1 MALRQCS
8 ILIIATQLTCLLVG
22 ASSASPEGEVF
33 WVAPTFEQCG
43 KRTAGT
49 AKVHCD
55 TLKGYQQN
63 SSIFSTSHSKW
74 IFLKGEH
81 YMDQFPVIVSGVTN
95 ITWTGEAD
103 CALIAARCAI
113 IIADSKYIHDRQWHH
128 TTVTFQNSQTIQL
141 AFLEFLTRLG
151 HTVPSN
157 QQMTLTLKNVSNA
170 KISSTI
176 FAVRGDYLETF
187 KTKVEISDP
196 QGMWLID
203 QTVFSQICA
212 TMLIAHC
219 ACFSASINS
228 FKCNFS
234 ARIINSVFHRSSL
247 ITRTGASVSD
257 TYNTVR
263 IIIQQST
270 ISALHVDLE
279 DYPADKFR
287 LSITKS
293 NFTMIYFMLPV
304 LSIPETQHDTASV
317 HIKLWEVKFQ
327 CFPKPCNMILFL
339 QILNRTKYD
348 SGCGLL
354 LPNITTSHLTVE
366 RGPFVCN
373 VIGTNY
379 KGCNGSIFHVLTVD
393 NSVFEHLMPV
403 STIPLGIPGKINAI
417 IFIVNMG
424 TFLVTLTGT
433 NKILNNEGCG
443 IVVLYNSR
451 VQNNGYTVIE
461 GNAEGGMLLLSNSL
475 LLLSNNSV
483 LKVHNNRDN
492 GILSAGL
499 SVAGT
504 RRKETP
510 SSLQLWPENNMC
522 FFQLVDIQGRFIHSC
537 ELHHFNTSISVSQ
550 NRQFGLWRYATN
562 NTWNGHFDGCRLKTQ
577 DGSILVRNDTLVR
590 TFGTDALSKLPEEA
604 TLPYKICLCSST
616 FASGNTSLFDCR
628 QVSTISAYPG
638 RAELHVALLADFN
651 RTVSGRISLVV
662 AKKEM
667 FYEIANCTLIP
678 LQWLTQP
685 GETEVTE
692 LRLAEYYGGQLIWYL
707 SHIVHVNITECPL
720 GLVHVTTDPGCS
732 CNAVLNE
739 HRFTCSITSPSFTYK
754 GLDLGMWIGYYGEGN
769 DSLAI
774 GHNCPVFYCNNFI
787 FQNGILLEEL
797 LDRKQCQQQRTGI
810 MCSKCPKGT
819 SSVFGSFHCR
829 ECSHG
834 WVVLVL
840 IFALAGVFIL
850 ALLFLFNLTLL
861 QGTIQGIVLY
871 ANTLVLLGDFFEA
884 YEVKYL
890 YIPIALMNFD
900 LGFETCF
907 FNGMNEFSKA
917 ILRFAFPLYLFT
929 LLIITIIVVHKC
941 GYRIFRFRFIARRAV
956 PVLAT
961 IMLLTYTDLA
971 GAVITGLRY
980 TTIYNA
986 TSGEGHVVWLYQP
999 GLLYFRGPHL
1009 VLGILSLAMA
1019 LLYLIPF
1026 TFIMLFGD
1034 LLRRYIHKLW
1044 FSHFLD
1050 VLQGAFRWPF
1060 GFWAGLR
1067 LLLRMGLIAINI
1079 TATRPVFALCMGSF
1093 FLALRL
1099 LQLCINPFRVVHYG
1113 DEDCAA
1119 QLIRN
1124 KPLLQLKLKLLSVKP
1139 PTFDGFFLL
1148 NVVAVSAVV
1157 LFSTCGENEDIVKV
1171 LTSILLLLAILEC
1184 ATILIWHTYKFFPVS
1199 DKAVDKLKSFKTT
1212 LQLVFISLVQ
1222 RCSRQPNEADEYR
1235 GSPVPVLE
1243 LRLRPPTEEDLLD
1256 SSASESESD
1265 EDTLQPVD
1273 CDETSSRIGCSEAV
1287 LSKQQPS
1294 KMTGQLQESL
1304 LM

>member
-1 MALRQCS
+1 MCLMS
-8 ILIIATQLTCLLVG
+8 LTV
-22 ASSASPEGEVF
+22 
-33 WVAPTFEQCG
+33 
-43 KRTAGT
+43 
-49 AKVHCD
+49 
-55 TLKGYQQN
+55 
-63 SSIFSTSHSKW
+63 
-74 IFLKGEH
+74 
-81 YMDQFPVIVSGVTN
+81 
-95 ITWTGEAD
+95 
-103 CALIAARCAI
+103 
-113 IIADSKYIHDRQWHH
+113 
-128 TTVTFQNSQTIQL
+128 
-141 AFLEFLTRLG
+141 
-151 HTVPSN
+151 
-157 QQMTLTLKNVSNA
+157 
-170 KISSTI
+170 
-176 FAVRGDYLETF
+176 FAVRDDYLEEL
-187 KTKVEISDP
+187 KSKVKISDP
-196 QGMWLID
+196 QGMWLIN
-203 QTVFSQICA
+203 QTVFSQIRA
-212 TMLIAHC
+212 TMRITHC
-219 ACFSASINS
+219 TCFSASVNS

-234 ARIINSVFHRSSL
+234 ASIINSVFHRSSL
-247 ITRTGASVSD
+247 ITKTDASVSD

-263 IIIQQST
+263 ISILQST
-270 ISALHVDLE
+270 IFNLHVELE
-279 DYPADKFR
+279 DYPADNFS
-287 LSITKS
+287 LSIMKS
-293 NFTMIYFMLPV
+293 NFTMIYFILPV
-304 LSIPETQHDTASV
+304 LSIPETQHGIASV
-317 HIKLWEVKFQ
+317 HIMLWEVRFR
-327 CFPKPCNMILFL
+327 CYPTPCNMMLLL
-339 QILNRTKYD
+339 QIKNRTKHD

-354 LPNITTSHLTVE
+354 LPNITMSHLIVKQDFFTYHVK
-366 RGPFVCN
+366 
-373 VIGTNY
+373 GTKY

-393 NSVFEHLMPV
+393 NSVFHRLMPV
-403 STIPLGIPGKINAI
+403 PMIPLVIPGKKNAI
-417 IFIVNMG
+417 ISIVNMG

-443 IVVLYNSR
+443 IVLKNSR

-461 GNAEGGMLLLSNSL
+461 GNTEGGMLLHPNSL
-475 LLLSNNSV
+475 LLLSNSSV
-483 LKVHNNRDN
+483 LEVRNNRDN

-504 RRKETP
+504 LRGEAP
-510 SSLQLWPENNMC
+510 FGLQMWPENNMC
-522 FFQLVDIQGRFIHSC
+522 FFQLVDIQGRFIHSR

-550 NRQFGLWRYATN
+550 NTQLGLWRYATN

-577 DGSILVRNDTLVR
+577 DGSILVRNDTLMR
-590 TFGTDALSKLPEEA
+590 TFGTDVLSKLPEEA
-604 TLPYKICLCSST
+604 TLPYIICLCSST

-638 RAELHVALLADFN
+638 QTELHVALLADFN

-667 FYEIANCTLIP
+667 LYEIANCTLIP

-707 SHIVHVNITECPL
+707 SHIVHVNIIECPL

-732 CNAVLNE
+732 CNAVLNKR
-739 HRFTCSITSPSFTYK
+739 RFTCSITSPSFTYK

-774 GHNCPVFYCNNFI
+774 GHYCPVFYCNNFI
-787 FQNGILLEEL
+787 FQNGVLLEEL
-797 LDRKQCQQQRTGI
+797 LDKKQCQQQRTGI
-810 MCSKCPKGT
+810 MCSECPKGT

-840 IFALAGVFIL
+840 IFALAGVFII

-871 ANTLVLLGDFFEA
+871 ANTLVLLGDFFEE
-884 YEVKYL
+884 YGVNYL

-980 TTIYNA
+980 ITIYNA
-986 TSGEGHVVWLYQP
+986 TSGEGHAAWLYQP

-1009 VLGILSLAMA
+1009 ALGILSLAMA

-1050 VLQGAFRWPF
+1050 VLQGAFRWPL

-1067 LLLRMGLIAINI
+1067 LLLRMGLIAISI
-1079 TATRPVFALCMGSF
+1079 TATRPVFALCMGLF
-1093 FLALRL
+1093 FLALRS
-1099 LQLCINPFRVVHYG
+1099 LQLSINPFRVVHYG

-1119 QLIRN
+1119 QVIRN

-1148 NVVAVSAVV
+1148 NVAAVSAVV
-1157 LFSTCGENEDIVKV
+1157 LFSTSGGNEVIVKV

-1222 RCSRQPNEADEYR
+1222 RCSRQPNEADGYR

-1243 LRLRPPTEEDLLD
+1243 LRLRPPTEEDFLD

-1273 CDETSSRIGCSEAV
+1273 CDRTSSRIGCSEAV